1 MAAAVDEI
9 RKGALALA
17 TTIPLLSIWVVVFM
31 LLERRFPAAAHK
43 PLKGWI
49 FALKLSLL
57 YMAVPVLISGGTAAV
72 IKGVNGIFGGGWLDL
87 RVNSLPGVAGSVAA
101 TLVYLAVFD
110 FFYYWWHRL
119 QHESKAF
126 WAIHKLHHM
135 DETLNVSTT
144 MRHHWLEEVGRI
156 PFIVVPM
163 ALLFNLTPM
172 AGGVVG
178 FLFLS
183 WAFFIHANLKLNL
196 GPASW
201 LIAGPQLHRIHHSR
215 LPEHFDRNYAAFYP
229 IYDVLFGTYFKP
241 RSGEFPPTGVR
252 VDPEVAS
259 LWDAVV
265 LPFRTWRLTLFG
277 RPGPSVTRGS

>member
-1 MAAAVDEI
+1 MAAAVDEL
-9 RKGALALA
+9 RKSALALA
-17 TTIPLLSIWVVVFM
+17 AVAPLMAIWIIIFA

-43 PLKGWI
+43 PWKSWI
-49 FALKLSLL
+49 FAVALSVL
-57 YMAVPVLISGGTAAV
+57 YLAVPVLISCVTV
-72 IKGVNGIFGGGWLDL
+72 SVTKEMSGIFGGGLFDL
-87 RVNSLPGVAGSVAA
+87 RVDSLKGVAGAVAA
-101 TLVYLAVFD
+101 AAIYWAVFD

-119 QHESKAF
+119 QHENKAL

-135 DETLNVSTT
+135 DETLNVATAL
-144 MRHHWLEEVGRI
+144 RQHWLEDVGRV
-156 PFIVVPM
+156 PFIVIPM
-163 ALLFNLTPM
+163 AILFNLTPQ

-229 IYDVLFGTYFKP
+229 IYDVLFGTYYHP
-241 RSGEFPPTGVR
+241 RRGEFPPTGVR
-252 VDPEVAS
+252 VDPDVS
-259 LWDAVV
+259 SMWDALV
-265 LPFRTWRLTLFG
+265 LPFRIWRLTLFG
-277 RPGPSVTRGS
+277 RSDQSVPRGS